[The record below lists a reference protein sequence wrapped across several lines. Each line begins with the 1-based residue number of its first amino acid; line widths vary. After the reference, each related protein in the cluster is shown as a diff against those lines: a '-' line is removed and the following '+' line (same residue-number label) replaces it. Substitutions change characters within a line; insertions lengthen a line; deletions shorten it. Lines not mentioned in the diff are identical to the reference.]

1 MTTTTEALSKP
12 DLPTNMYGRRGGRGV
27 RPWLLVPKV
36 VAIALYVG
44 GLAAV
49 TFIWVGSRYNAMAPD
64 DARRQWVLN
73 LVGRMMVF
81 FVVPAL
87 LIAMVLGVL
96 LLLQHPRVYL
106 RMRWLRVKLLL
117 LLIVIP
123 FGHFWCRTQTLKLR
137 DAGTSIEAR
146 NVAASRLS
154 MGLIGTLIG
163 SIGVVVI
170 GRSRPR
176 LGQNWARDYPMPPET

>member
-1 MTTTTEALSKP
+1 MTATTEQLAQPRAVS
-12 DLPTNMYGRRGGRGV
+12 NVYGRRGGRGV

-49 TFIWVGSRYNAMAPD
+49 AFIWVGSNYNAMPPD
-64 DARRQWVLN
+64 DPRRQWLLN

-87 LIAMVLGVL
+87 LLAVVLGVL

-106 RMRWLRVKLLL
+106 RMRWLRVKLLV

-137 DAGTSIEAR
+137 DPATSIEAR
-146 NVAASRLS
+146 RAAASRLS
-154 MGLIGTLIG
+154 VGLIGTLIG
-163 SIGVVVI
+163 SIGAVVI
-170 GRSRPR
+170 GRARPR
-176 LGQNWARDYPMPPET
+176 LGQNWARDYPMPH